1 MFTGIIEEVGTIKRI
16 NKTAMS
22 AHLIIEANKITKD
35 LEIGDSLS
43 TNGVCL
49 TVTDIKNNLIHV
61 DVMNETIQKSTLFLS
76 TINSKV
82 NLERALKFNSRLGG
96 HIVSGHIDGR
106 GTIISI
112 RKDDI
117 AIWYKIKAN
126 PKIMRYI
133 IDKGSITIDGISLTV
148 AKITQNNFSVSIVP
162 HTINNTILSYKK
174 IGSQVNL
181 ENDLI
186 GKYVEKLIS
195 PEKKSKDFFSN
206 SKFY

>member
-195 PEKKSKDFFSN
+195 PEKKSKDFLSN